1 MQKLLNWLL
10 ASPLRAGTAAAALAL
25 TRIFDILG
33 AALAATVTLRGGLAA
48 GLQALAVAI
57 PLLWFAGY
65 WSGAGNT
72 LLLAELALWLPVIAV
87 SVVLRKTGSLALMMQ
102 AVAGL
107 VGLLVTAWYVADP
120 QPLDTMIGFVEQQLL
135 PVYGELMGQA
145 PEMDAEQRREF
156 ARVMPAAMAVSSM
169 GMVIIAVLLGRW
181 MQAVGF
187 NPGGFR
193 KDFHQLR
200 QGRSLVI
207 LAVALWIVAV
217 VSGHLLAIA
226 LATLASG
233 ILVFQGLALA
243 HAVVA
248 IRKANAGWLWAL
260 YGIMLFLP
268 LQVCSLLMVVGAM
281 DNWIDWRRHVARS
294 EGASR

>member
-1 MQKLLNWLL
+1 MQKLLHWLL

-25 TRIFDILG
+25 TRILDILG
-33 AALAATVTLRGGLAA
+33 AALAATITLRGGLVA
-48 GLQALAVAI
+48 GLQALAVAV

-72 LLLAELALWLPVIAV
+72 LLFAELALWLPVIAV
-87 SVVLRKTGSLALMMQ
+87 SIVLRKTGSLALMMQ
-102 AVAGL
+102 SVAAL
-107 VGLLVTAWYVADP
+107 IGLLLTVWYVADP
-120 QPLDTMIGFVEQQLL
+120 QPLETMTGFVEEQLL

-145 PEMDAEQRREF
+145 PDMDADQRRDF
-156 ARVMPAAMAVSSM
+156 ARVLPAAMAVSSM
-169 GMVIIAVLLGRW
+169 GMVIIAVMLGRW

-193 KDFHQLR
+193 SDFHQLR
-200 QGRSLVI
+200 QGRSLAV
-207 LAVALWIVAV
+207 LAVVLWIAAIVT
-217 VSGHLLAIA
+217 GHLLAIA
-226 LATLASG
+226 LASLASG

-243 HAVVA
+243 HGVVG
-248 IRKANAGWLWAL
+248 IRRANTAWLWVL

-268 LQVCSLLMVVGAM
+268 LQLCSLLMVMGAM